1 MPVTLLIT
9 KKQCITPIEQAELIK
24 FAYYIFCNQVC
35 HCVLCLR
42 ETEKLSS
49 AFKALYTWQLLTFT
63 NYNMH

>member
-42 ETEKLSS
+42 ETENSIIV
-49 AFKALYTWQLLTFT
+49 FYI
-63 NYNMH
+63 